1 MVNIDKHGDNCVT
14 MMEIYFDEKKYIE
27 SCQSKFSEIFLI
39 LLLNFFCRFPRN
51 PRKILLWR
59 IFKIWSIS
67 YVASYTSFGSTGNL
81 IFWFDPWRLS
91 NLRRRALN
99 LLSINAEKRWFFFRF
114 DSLKIQIFPVCICW
128 YFVLYVVF
136 SLNMSSGGRKHIFM
150 FLKKMAFPLFKIN
163 FEAKQ
168 DNLL

>member
-81 IFWFDPWRLS
+81 IFWFDPWRLR

-114 DSLKIQIFPVCICW
+114 DSLKIQISPDCICW
-128 YFVLYVVF
+128 YFVLYFLLICHQGVE
-136 SLNMSSGGRKHIFM
+136 NIFLC
-150 FLKKMAFPLFKIN
+150 LKKMAFPLFKIN